1 MQKLVVNASTSVW
14 IGLYDDLNGWKWS
27 LDNTYLY
34 KDGITEIGQ
43 WFEFRADNYKG
54 IELCVLIAGG
64 ILNDYPCD
72 VLKKS
77 VCYDGVFFF
86 HVMLTKL

>member
-1 MQKLVVNASTSVW
+1 MQKLIENASTSVR
-14 IGLYDDLNGWKWS
+14 IGLYYDLNGWKWS

-34 KDGITEIGQ
+34 KNGTTEIGQ
-43 WFEFRADNYKG
+43 WFKFIVGNSNG

-64 ILNDYPCD
+64 ILNDYLHD

-77 VCYDGVFFF
+77 VCYDGKCLF
-86 HVMLTKL
+86 